1 MKLEREKMAT
11 LPDLSI
17 KKADVIV
24 EKIYEAYE
32 AKAHSGGNER
42 MGASDLGGPCDR
54 ALWYSFRWASARSF
68 EGRMLRLFGSGFAQ
82 ESRLIEDL
90 RNIGCTIQD
99 VNPETGKQWK
109 ATINRVVVKPDG
121 ILSGL
126 PGSEKTSYILEC
138 KSSNEKNFKALLKDG
153 LQKAKPDHWLQ
164 TQLEMRAFGLDRAC
178 YISVNKN
185 DDSLYAERIE
195 YNKQIAEAALARAER
210 IGAMENP
217 PERPY
222 KDETFFI
229 CRFCPHSEICWN
241 DKPAQPN
248 CRTCLNSTSNPDGS
262 WECAKWETTL
272 SYLEQQ
278 EGCSSHMYIP
288 SLMPHSKA
296 VDASEE
302 EGWVEYD
309 SGGEIWKNGKDHI
322 TSKEIFE
329 SDNHES

>member
-1 MKLEREKMAT
+1 MGQ

-32 AKAHSGGNER
+32 ARERKGQNER
-42 MGASDLGGPCDR
+42 MGASDLGGECDR
-54 ALWYSFRWASARSF
+54 ALWYSYRWASTRSF

-90 RNIGCTIQD
+90 RSIGCTVHD

-109 ATINRVVVKPDG
+109 ATIGRTVVKPDG
-121 ILSGL
+121 ILFGL
-126 PGSEKTSYILEC
+126 PGSEKTKYILEC
-138 KSSNEKNFKALLKDG
+138 KSSNEKNYKALVKDG

-164 TQLEMRAFGLDRAC
+164 TQLEMHAFGLDRAI
-178 YISVNKN
+178 YLNVNKN

-195 YNKQIAEAALARAER
+195 YNKQFAEASLARAER

-217 PERPY
+217 PERIS
-222 KDETFFI
+222 KDRSFFL
-229 CRFCPHSEICWN
+229 CRFCSHFDVCWN

-248 CRTCLNSTSNPDGS
+248 CRTCLNSTSNPDGT
-262 WECAKWETTL
+262 WNCVKWNAQL
-272 SYLEQQ
+272 DYIEQQ
-278 EGCSSHMYIP
+278 TGCLSHMYNP
-288 SLMPHSKA
+288 SLVPNSIA

-302 EGWVEYD
+302 EGWVEYNSD
-309 SGGEIWKNGKDHI
+309 GTIWRNGKDYV
-322 TSKEIFE
+322 TSKEVYE
-329 SDNHES
+329 S